1 MAKLLSALPVGS
13 IVKSANTKYNGT
25 AIRFIV
31 GHQDTTNSRTKLVTE
46 KIITLKCFDAKEAS
60 NSDFNRQR
68 YGYNRYSLS
77 NIDQWLNSAAASW
90 YSARHSADAAPTNE
104 NVWSNYNE
112 YDTEAGFL
120 TNFEADFRAAILDTT
135 IRVAL
140 NTETDGG
147 GYEDITRKVYLLS
160 NTEVGLANEN
170 SVAEGTV
177 WSYFNSATRRQCMP
191 TAEAVSKSEY
201 TSSSL
206 TSSSNWYWWLRTPNA
221 ADSTRARNV
230 YTDGS
235 LNVNRAYIGDHGVRP
250 ALELASTNLVSDSTD
265 TDGAYILQWNQPPT
279 DPSSISY
286 GTPQAGNS
294 LTITTG
300 GSSDPEGDAISYVW
314 ERRTDSGIYTQIGI
328 TTTKSITDTVPT
340 SGSTYQVRV
349 KAVDTNGLESG
360 YCTGSAKTISYNTA
374 PVISGSDTN
383 VGAKTDPFSH
393 SYTVTDAQASSQTL
407 TVVET
412 LTNGSETITLR
423 TFTATSGVTNT
434 VDLTD
439 VWLKLIAGT
448 HVLTITASD
457 GAGGT
462 VTRKITFSR
471 TVSRIAAA
479 RAFSTDAMVQKVFI
493 SLYPSERPAD
503 STLYLEVTNNPF
515 DASPVWEEIT
525 SKVNSLVHV
534 FSNTTAANGYGLGYR
549 FYILK
554 GDEEIEVT
562 QATIRFA

>member
-31 GHQDTTNSRTKLVTE
+31 GHQDTTNGRTKLITE
-46 KIITLKCFDAKEAS
+46 KIITLKAFDAKEAS
-60 NSDFNRQR
+60 NSNSDRKN
-68 YGYNRYSLS
+68 YGNNRYSVS
-77 NIDQWLNSAAASW
+77 NIDQWLNSAASSW
-90 YSARHSADAAPTNE
+90 YSARHSADAAPTNA

-112 YDTEAGFL
+112 YDSEAGFL
-120 TNFEADFRAAILDTT
+120 TNFEADFRAAILDTV
-135 IRVAL
+135 IRVAK
-140 NTETDGG
+140 NTVTDGG

-160 NTEVGLANEN
+160 NTEVGLTNEN
-170 SVAEGTV
+170 GVAEGTV

-201 TSSSL
+201 TNSSL
-206 TSSSNWYWWLRTPNA
+206 ASSSNWYWWLRTPTA
-221 ADSTRARNV
+221 GSAYGARRV

-235 LNVNRAYIGDHGVRP
+235 LFGHYAYCGYYGVRP
-250 ALELASTNLVSDSTD
+250 ALELESSNLVSDSTD

-300 GSSDPEGDAISYVW
+300 GSTDPEGDAVSYVW
-314 ERRTDSGIYTQIGI
+314 ERRTDSGAYAQIGI
-328 TTTKSITDTVPT
+328 TTAKSITDTVPT

-349 KAVDTNGLESG
+349 KAVDANGLESG

-374 PVISGSDTN
+374 PVISGSDGN
-383 VGAKTDPFSH
+383 VGAKADPFSH

-423 TFTATSGVTNT
+423 TFTATSGATNT

-448 HVLTITASD
+448 HVLTITAND
-457 GAGGT
+457 GNGGT
-462 VTRKITFSR
+462 AARKITFSR

-479 RAFSTDAMVQKVFI
+479 RAFSTDALVQKVFI
-493 SLYPSERPAD
+493 SLYPTERPAD
-503 STLYLEVTNNPF
+503 STLYLEATNNPF
-515 DASPVWEEIT
+515 DDSPVWEEIT

-534 FSNTTAANGYGLGYR
+534 FSNTTVANGYGLGYR

-554 GDEEIEVT
+554 GDKEIEVT

>member
-1 MAKLLSALPVGS
+1 MAKLLSALPVGA
-13 IVKSANTKYNGT
+13 IVKSANTKYNGKQ
-25 AIRFIV
+25 IRFIV
-31 GHQDTTNSRTKLVTE
+31 GHQASGRTKLVTE
-46 KIITLKCFDAKEAS
+46 NIITLKCFDAKESGNS
-60 NSDFNRQR
+60 NSDRKN
-68 YGYNRYSLS
+68 YGNNRYSVS
-77 NIDQWLNSAAASW
+77 NIDQWLNSAASSW
-90 YSARHSADAAPTNE
+90 YSARHSADAAPTNA

-135 IRVAL
+135 IRVAK
-140 NTETDGG
+140 NTVTDGG

-160 NTEVGLANEN
+160 NTEVGLTNEN
-170 SVAEGTV
+170 SVAEGTL
-177 WSYFNSATRRQCMP
+177 WDYFNSATRRQCKP

-201 TSSSL
+201 TNSSL
-206 TSSSNWYWWLRTPNA
+206 NASSAWYWWLRTPNA
-221 ADSTRARNV
+221 GGAGNARYV
-230 YTDGS
+230 TSGGS
-235 LNVNRAYIGDHGVRP
+235 LNNYYAYLGYRGVRP
-250 ALELASTNLVSDSTD
+250 ALELASSNLVSDSTD
-265 TDGAYILQWNQPPT
+265 TDGAYILQWNQPPS

-294 LTITTG
+294 LTISTG
-300 GSSDPEGDAISYVW
+300 GSTDPEGDAISYVW
-314 ERRTDSGIYTQIGI
+314 ERKIDSGAYTQIGI
-328 TTTKSITDTVPT
+328 TTAKSITDAVPT
-340 SGSTYQVRV
+340 SGSTYTVRV
-349 KAVDTNGLESG
+349 KAVDANGLESG
-360 YCTGSAKTISYNTA
+360 YKTGSAKTISYNTA
-374 PVISGSDTN
+374 PVISGSDSN

-407 TVVET
+407 TVTET
-412 LTNGSETITLR
+412 LTNGSETIALR
-423 TFTATSGVTNT
+423 TFTATSGATNT
-434 VDLTD
+434 VDLSE

-457 GAGGT
+457 GNGGT
-462 VTRKITFSR
+462 ATRKITFSR

-479 RAFSTDAMVQKVFI
+479 RAFKTDSLVQKVFI
-493 SLYPSERPAD
+493 SLYPTERPAD
-503 STLYLEVTNNPF
+503 STLHLEVTNNPF